1 MEVIAALIGAAATLI
16 VAFCVKK
23 KTKKNREKERNSFV
37 EKFIQE
43 LNIEHSNV
51 VILNIDEGEVEKP
64 FKFES
69 EANLK
74 KDKLLIIIK

>member
-1 MEVIAALIGAAATLI
+1 MEVIAALIGAATTLI